1 MADLKTAVNAVGHP
15 VRLSVLE
22 RLGAGK
28 ASASELA
35 EAAGAHENTIRVH
48 VAALEE
54 AGLIAAEPRP
64 AAGPGRPGVQYRLT
78 PSGERLDYDFMG
90 LAELLAAAVGRAG
103 MTGDELRQ
111 VGREWGRYLVGRP
124 GQYDLRDRAP
134 EILRGLGYDA
144 DVGDGGVHLTGCP
157 CPLIASDRPELICR
171 LVTGVVDGVL
181 GAIGAP
187 LRVGASEHDPVR
199 RDCRITLVE
208 IAAAS

>member
-1 MADLKTAVNAVGHP
+1 MADLKAALDAVGHP
-15 VRLSVLE
+15 VRLRVLE
-22 RLGAGK
+22 RLGNGAT
-28 ASASELA
+28 ASAAELA

-48 VAALEE
+48 VAALED

-78 PSGERLDYDFMG
+78 PAGERLDYDFMG

-103 MTGDELRQ
+103 MTGEELRQ

-124 GQYDLRDRAP
+124 GQYELRDRAP

-144 DVGDGGVHLTGCP
+144 DVSDDGVRLSGCP
-157 CPLIASDRPELICR
+157 CPLIASDRPDLICQ

-187 LRVGASEHDPVR
+187 LRVGASEHDPVN
-199 RDCRITLVE
+199 RDCRITLVT
-208 IAAAS
+208 IGA

>member
-1 MADLKTAVNAVGHP
+1 MADLRAALNAVGHP

-22 RLGAGK
+22 RLGAGT

-103 MTGDELRQ
+103 MAGDELRQ

-144 DVGDGGVHLTGCP
+144 DVSDTGVRLSGCP
-157 CPLIASDRPELICR
+157 CPLIASDRPDLICQ

-187 LRVGASEHDPVR
+187 LRVGATAHDPVR

-208 IAAAS
+208 IPAAS